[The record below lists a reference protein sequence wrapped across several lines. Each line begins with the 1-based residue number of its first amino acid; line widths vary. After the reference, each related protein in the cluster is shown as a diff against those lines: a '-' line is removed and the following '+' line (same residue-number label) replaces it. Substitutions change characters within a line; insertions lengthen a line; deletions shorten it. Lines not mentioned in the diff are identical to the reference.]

1 MRSGPVDECALTHGG
16 ALSCPCG
23 DACTWPGGPAHAQRM
38 QSCGDPASRLLD
50 ADERNFHGWG
60 YRHFVVKLAGVPAA
74 AEEAYTAARIGQNFS
89 NYSAWHA
96 RTALLQQL
104 HASSRT
110 VTLQQLLAEDTAPAS
125 GAPACMTQP
134 VLFRTAAALGAGCA
148 PVSSVPRQTRA
159 QGHALRQLPCSLAAI

>member
-1 MRSGPVDECALTHGG
+1 
-16 ALSCPCG
+16 
-23 DACTWPGGPAHAQRM
+23 
-38 QSCGDPASRLLD
+38 
-50 ADERNFHGWG
+50 
-60 YRHFVVKLAGVPAA
+60 LAGRPAA

-125 GAPACMTQP
+125 GAPACTAQP
-134 VLFRTAAALGAGCA
+134 VLFRML
-148 PVSSVPRQTRA
+148 
-159 QGHALRQLPCSLAAI
+159 LLLWE